1 MDIRSTSREV
11 VYAPVSTTPQRSL
24 ASRSEPV
31 EPTVPTSVPAYFS
44 PVFRYDSAARVGVIA
59 FLDDTTGEVKDQIPA
74 EKVIEQYRRL
84 SFRRAA
90 GIRDSEMPPELPPN
104 VESLVSPPTTS
115 QDGGSVGADGQTSDQ
130 SHTGERSSGGQ
141 ELAAAVASGAPPAA
155 GYGGPGGYSQTGAV
169 IGYPGSQAGVG
180 GGGATSGGA
189 VAGARLSITV

>member
-1 MDIRSTSREV
+1 MDIRSTSREG

-104 VESLVSPPTTS
+104 VESLVPPTTTS
-115 QDGGSVGADGQTSDQ
+115 RDGVSLGADGQTSDQ
-130 SHTGERSSGGQ
+130 SQSDGRSTGGQ
-141 ELAAAVASGAPPAA
+141 ELAAAAVGGGAAA
-155 GYGGPGGYSQTGAV
+155 GYAGPAGYGQTGAV

-180 GGGATSGGA
+180 GNGASSGGS